1 MERHNVGSRQIS
13 VHLNALLQARA
24 IYKKRLDDVAMLEK
38 HITQARAR
46 DIAETEHATKQGRL
60 HVVEAPVKLP
70 PGRCEVCVCVSA
82 YLSASAS
89 TAVGIVLYPCHC
101 PFLNIGRASCE
112 HDSQPVQNTLVCM
125 VP

>member
-1 MERHNVGSRQIS
+1 MAESPNVERHNVGSRQIS

-70 PGRCEVCVCVSA
+70 PGRCEVCVCVC
-82 YLSASAS
+82 LSVS
-89 TAVGIVLYPCHC
+89 LRLH
-101 PFLNIGRASCE
+101 SCWYCTISMPLSFSE
-112 HDSQPVQNTLVCM
+112 HRESKLRT
-125 VP
+125 